1 MPLGGSALVFLALI
15 ISPIFKRS
23 LVNQNITVNKG
34 NPVKL
39 KEFILKP
46 QLIGALRVDVEA
58 RISNNQ
64 WVTYEIQ
71 LLDKQGKL
79 IASGVKQAWR

>member
-1 MPLGGSALVFLALI
+1 M
-15 ISPIFKRS
+15 
-23 LVNQNITVNKG
+23 
-34 NPVKL
+34 
-39 KEFILKP
+39 
-46 QLIGALRVDVEA
+46 RVDVEA